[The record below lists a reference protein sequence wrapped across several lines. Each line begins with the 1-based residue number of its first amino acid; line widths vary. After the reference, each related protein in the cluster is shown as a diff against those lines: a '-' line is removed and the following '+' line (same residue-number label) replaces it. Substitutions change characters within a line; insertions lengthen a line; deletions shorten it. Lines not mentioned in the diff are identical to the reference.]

1 MRCGLKLKEERPSRT
16 TVEDIANVNWDRD
29 KLQELFD
36 EQVQK
41 LFANI
46 DTQIRALEVQQPN
59 ERIVQSSLRY
69 LESFR

>member
-1 MRCGLKLKEERPSRT
+1 LKEERPSRT
-16 TVEDIANVNWDRD
+16 TVEDIADLNWDRD
-29 KLQELFD
+29 KLKELFD